1 MKFMRMMEQDLPE
14 TNQLQL
20 PQNNRYKLQSPNK
33 KSKSQPPKKR
43 ALEMFGKE
51 SSFQKKTV
59 FFKDL
64 ASITSIWGCTWDAS
78 NRILMFAKVSDA

>member
-1 MKFMRMMEQDLPE
+1 MMEQDLPE
-14 TNQLQL
+14 TNQLKL

-33 KSKSQPPKKR
+33 KSKSQPPKKS
-43 ALEMFGKE
+43 FGNVRKGIFL
-51 SSFQKKTV
+51 SKKTV

-64 ASITSIWGCTWDAS
+64 ASITSIFGCTWDAS